1 MNQHSSSLDNYYR
14 YFIGLDG
21 IILTFLIIKSYPAVV
36 NLATKASFLIMLVGG
51 FCVLIDNWN
60 RKSIDYRLYVEL
72 YENEYQAESDYRAGK
87 IFINLVFYVVSLYL
101 IVSGISGAL

>member
-21 IILTFLIIKSYPAVV
+21 IILTFLIIKSYPVVV
-36 NLATKASFLIMLVGG
+36 NLETKASFLIMLVGG
-51 FCVLIDNWN
+51 FCILIDNWN

-72 YENEYQAESDYRAGK
+72 YENEHQAKSDYKAGK
-87 IFINLVFYVVSLYL
+87 IFINLIFYVVSLYL
-101 IVSGISGAL
+101 VLSGISGAL